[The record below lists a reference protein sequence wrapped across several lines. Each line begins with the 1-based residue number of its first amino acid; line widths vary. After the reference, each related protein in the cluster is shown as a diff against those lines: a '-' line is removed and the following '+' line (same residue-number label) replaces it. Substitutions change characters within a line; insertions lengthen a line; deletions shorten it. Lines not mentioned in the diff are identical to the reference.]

1 MIKPGEKFYRVVED
15 APVAPAQ
22 PATGPTRRRANTRR
36 MCHERGDLGGG
47 SGRRRGTRFG
57 APLPKQYLQ
66 AGGQILLAH
75 TLDALLAHRPWPG
88 QWW

>member
-22 PATGPTRRRANTRR
+22 PAAGPTRRRANTRR

-47 SGRRRGTRFG
+47 SGRRPRH
-57 APLPKQYLQ
+57 PLRRAAAQAVQ